1 MNLRAKDKKMNTY
14 ESGLLEVA
22 WYLAKYGKKSLLKF
36 WVLTH
41 GKQQYHY
48 FIQHLVQV
56 RRELN
61 FITV

>member
-1 MNLRAKDKKMNTY
+1 MNLRTKDKKLNAS
-14 ESGLLEVA
+14 ENGLLEVA
-22 WYLAKYGKKSLLKF
+22 WYLAKYGKKSLLKL
-36 WVLTH
+36 WMLIH